1 MPKEGNPQVFICLD
15 NKLLL
20 QSFFLPNNVSA
31 AVFFISSGSSKQF
44 DVKEKQPYFSTNVG
58 AVSLHFQLRDYRASC
73 NDWQNPVP
81 WMSLFLRSQISAH
94 WTHMEVLTGK
104 TALWKWW
111 MEEGA
116 PTGCGGG
123 GGAPLSPRSCHH
135 HTLISVPSPGTQ
147 FKMNY
152 THLLKVQDF
161 SYFIQSI
168 SELFLIKPKL
178 FPKIHSPAQES
189 FLTGSSSTAPDSYT
203 ISQFSPPTSPHD
215 SFITFISASSGAE
228 RGHSEGEEE
237 VDECHDSWD
246 HHWSYFLEFSSC
258 KHLHYPVASHFNP
271 QYEICL
277 AL

>member
-44 DVKEKQPYFSTNVG
+44 NVKEKQPYFSTNAG
-58 AVSLHFQLRDYRASC
+58 AVSLHFQLHDYRASC

-81 WMSLFLRSQISAH
+81 WMSLFLWSQISAH
-94 WTHMEVLTGK
+94 WTHMEVLTRK

-135 HTLISVPSPGTQ
+135 HTLMCSLSRHP
-147 FKMNY
+147 
-152 THLLKVQDF
+152 VQN
-161 SYFIQSI
+161 
-168 SELFLIKPKL
+168 EL
-178 FPKIHSPAQES
+178 HS
-189 FLTGSSSTAPDSYT
+189 LVK
-203 ISQFSPPTSPHD
+203 
-215 SFITFISASSGAE
+215 SSGFFLF
-228 RGHSEGEEE
+228 HSI
-237 VDECHDSWD
+237 DIRII
-246 HHWSYFLEFSSC
+246 SYKTKIISKDTLSCTGVLSHRFLLNSPRL
-258 KHLHYPVASHFNP
+258 LHNFTVQPSDLPTWLLYYFH
-271 QYEICL
+271 ICL
-277 AL
+277 LWGWEGTLWREGGSRWTPWFLRSPLILFSRIFFLQTFALPSGISF